1 MPGSMALKVFVSP
14 YKPFNGASRT
24 WDPGRQATWPA
35 STATLIEGENDA
47 VLIDGLMT
55 LAEGDELLA
64 WIRQAGKRLTA
75 VYVTHAHADHFFGL
89 GPVLEGFPDA
99 RLVTHADVVRP
110 PAEQADPEALAR
122 WHSFFPGQ
130 IADHPVTP
138 TALPGDELQVE
149 GQSLKCLLVGQSDV
163 ERSTVVHVPELDAVV
178 AGDVAYNRVHMWL
191 AGSDPKVR
199 AAWIESLNAIER
211 LRPETVIAGHK
222 DPDAPDDV
230 AARVLD
236 ESRQYI
242 RDFDEIVEV
251 SDSAQEIVAKMLAR
265 HPDLGNPFT
274 LTFAADSQRPQG

>member
-1 MPGSMALKVFVSP
+1 MTGAVSRSPNRAPTYLEGGVYMPGSMALKV
-14 YKPFNGASRT
+14 
-24 WDPGRQATWPA
+24 
-35 STATLIEGENDA
+35 
-47 VLIDGLMT
+47 
-55 LAEGDELLA
+55 
-64 WIRQAGKRLTA
+64 LTA
-75 VYVTHAHADHFFGL
+75 AYVTHAHADHFFGL
-89 GPVLEGFPDA
+89 GPVLEGFPYA

-110 PAEQADPEALAR
+110 AAEQADPEALAR

-138 TALPGDELQVE
+138 TALLGDELQVE

-163 ERSTVVHVPELDAVV
+163 EQSTVVHVPELDAVV

-191 AGSDPKVR
+191 AGSDPKAR

-265 HPDLGNPFT
+265 PGQPVHTDVRRRLPTAPGVT
-274 LTFAADSQRPQG
+274 T